1 MLEFYSSR
9 YLRVCRFWRPSQ
21 IQRLLGK
28 PDAMIAEDWV
38 RSRRRPRPEYTQ
50 EQLEHLL
57 VGHTVQRRV
66 YLKSR
71 VEAVEHSRA
80 FRFDE
85 RRYAQSMRN
94 WNPLHREASKV
105 IAAVNA
111 LYWCRE
117 DPAFADADRLS
128 NAEIIE
134 KFEGMRPTNKGL
146 ESLYWFDDTLYCRCN
161 KCGKLMINGSHAAA
175 DCLSWRKPQRI
186 EITKSGYAL
195 VAPDGSHLAHFFNA
209 AWALPLV
216 MAIARKPQIDSPP
229 KVIHRK
235 GRRRRESDQLV
246 LPLL

>member
-1 MLEFYSSR
+1 
-9 YLRVCRFWRPSQ
+9 
-21 IQRLLGK
+21 
-28 PDAMIAEDWV
+28 
-38 RSRRRPRPEYTQ
+38 
-50 EQLEHLL
+50 
-57 VGHTVQRRV
+57 
-66 YLKSR
+66 
-71 VEAVEHSRA
+71 
-80 FRFDE
+80 
-85 RRYAQSMRN
+85 MRN
-94 WNPLHREASKV
+94 WNPLHREAGKV

-134 KFEGMRPTNKGL
+134 KFEGMRPTNKGF
-146 ESLYWFDDTLYCRCN
+146 EPLYWFDDTLYCRCT
-161 KCGKLMINGSHAAA
+161 KCGKLMMNGSHAAA

-235 GRRRRESDQLV
+235 DRLRRECNGRRGMRCFALV
-246 LPLL
+246 IAVPNEPALLRLTVKLHPSRARGYF